1 MKSRPSWKKFAQR
14 RCLVQT
20 FLLDRPERRSK
31 LGASPRKER
40 DSRTAS
46 ISIANRDIPPPNST
60 IQNLV
65 TLFQRQG
72 LDEVDLV
79 ALSGGHTIGM
89 ARCVTFKQR
98 LYNQN
103 GNNQPDSTLE
113 RGYYQELKT
122 VCPRSGGDNNRS
134 PLDLESPVWFDNTYY
149 KLILW
154 GKGLL
159 TSDEKLLTGSLSSTM
174 ELVRACAEDEGQF
187 FLQFARSMIEMGS
200 IKPLI
205 GFNGE
210 VRKNCRHVN

>member
-1 MKSRPSWKKFAQR
+1 
-14 RCLVQT
+14 
-20 FLLDRPERRSK
+20 
-31 LGASPRKER
+31 
-40 DSRTAS
+40 
-46 ISIANRDIPPPNST
+46 
-60 IQNLV
+60 
-65 TLFQRQG
+65 
-72 LDEVDLV
+72 
-79 ALSGGHTIGM
+79 M